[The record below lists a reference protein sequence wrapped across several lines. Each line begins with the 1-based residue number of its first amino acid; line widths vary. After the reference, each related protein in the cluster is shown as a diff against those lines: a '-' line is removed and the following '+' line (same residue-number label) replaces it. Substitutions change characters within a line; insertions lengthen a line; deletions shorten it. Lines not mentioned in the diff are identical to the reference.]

1 MRKYNISFIKHILCF
16 LLINIFKNSIIKI
29 NEKNK
34 YGEVFTP
41 QSQIDIMLDTLP
53 KHIWNNPNLK
63 WLDPCAGM

>member
-1 MRKYNISFIKHILCF
+1 MLSINKYIQE
-16 LLINIFKNSIIKI
+16 NSIIKI

-53 KHIWNNPNLK
+53 KHIP
-63 WLDPCAGM
+63 DPEKYDATELISSNWY